1 MLLTLLVR
9 KGNYHVL
16 RSRELIIVNLVV
28 PKPPFTVP
36 FQRDSMF
43 INRENV
49 MAEINR
55 KYEQATL
62 QNHTRLA
69 LIGLGGVG

>member
-1 MLLTLLVR
+1 
-9 KGNYHVL
+9 VL

-28 PKPPFTVP
+28 PKPSITVP
-36 FQRDSMF
+36 FQRDRMF
-43 INRENV
+43 IGRETV

-69 LIGLGGVG
+69 LVGLGGVG

>member
-1 MLLTLLVR
+1 M
-9 KGNYHVL
+9 L

-28 PKPPFTVP
+28 PKPSITVP
-36 FQRDSMF
+36 FQRDRMF
-43 INRENV
+43 IGRETV

-69 LIGLGGVG
+69 LVGLGGVG

>member
-1 MLLTLLVR
+1 MLHVR

-16 RSRELIIVNLVV
+16 RSKELIIVNLVV
-28 PKPPFTVP
+28 PKSSFTIP

-43 INRENV
+43 ISRENV
-49 MAEINR
+49 MAEINT

-69 LIGLGGVG
+69 LVGLGGVG

>member
-1 MLLTLLVR
+1 
-9 KGNYHVL
+9 VL

-28 PKPPFTVP
+28 PKPSFTVP

-43 INRENV
+43 IGRENV
-49 MAEINR
+49 MAEIKR

-69 LIGLGGVG
+69 LVGLGGVG